1 LWERLE
7 LFLIVDIVTEHIVV
21 FGLHFLIIILIIM
34 LMLLIFIIFKLIIN
48 AQNGMPFL
56 LMTGLVLGI
65 IMIEYI
71 LELGLCLIDIELV
84 GVEGGEM
91 FR

>member
-7 LFLIVDIVTEHIVV
+7 LFLIVDIVTEYIIV
-21 FGLHFLIIILIIM
+21 FGLHFLIIIFLV
-34 LMLLIFIIFKLIIN
+34 LMLLVLIILKLIIN

-56 LMTGLVLGI
+56 LMTGLILGV

-71 LELGLCLIDIELV
+71 LKLGLCLIEIELV